1 MKVRTSEIEGY
12 NEYCKVIIDW
22 ACLDKM
28 HMSFVVMAYA
38 NALLISFVDIHKK
51 IRERLLS
58 LDCDDND

>member
-1 MKVRTSEIEGY
+1 
-12 NEYCKVIIDW
+12 
-22 ACLDKM
+22 M